1 MKHLSKFATVYSMFC
16 HLRPLLRLVF
26 WAVAAGTATAAVAQA
41 PAGTPATPAIKLRV
55 VGGLASINQYEL
67 HESPFWTRDLARLS
81 GGRYSADIQAFDRA
95 GVPGAEMAR
104 LLQLGVVSFGTLLV
118 SQLSIQYPQYAAM
131 DLAGLNPDMASLRA
145 SVAAFRPFLE
155 KDLRERHGIEPLA
168 MYVYP
173 AQVLFCKK
181 PLTRLRD
188 LAGRRTRVSST
199 GQADF
204 IEALGGTPL
213 RIQFAQIPSN
223 LEAGHT
229 DCAITGSSS
238 GHTLGLH
245 RVTQH
250 LYPFPVT
257 WGLAIFGANK
267 AAWERLPG
275 DLRQLLGRELPKLEE
290 RIWAAA
296 DSDTAQGLAC
306 SIGAPECKLASKGHM
321 TLHPLSNEDQQQ
333 RLTILKTTVL
343 PRWLQRCSMD
353 CAELWNRTIGA
364 ARGMALPER

>member
-1 MKHLSKFATVYSMFC
+1 M
-16 HLRPLLRLVF
+16 LRRLHPLLRLAF
-26 WAVAAGTATAAVAQA
+26 WAAAAGTATVAAAQA
-41 PAGTPATPAIKLRV
+41 PAGAAAAMPAIKLRV
-55 VGGLASINQYEL
+55 VGGLGSINQYEL
-67 HESPFWTRDLARLS
+67 HERPFWTQEVARLS
-81 GGRYSADIQAFDRA
+81 GGRYSADIKAFDRA

-104 LLQLGVVSFGTLLV
+104 LLQLGVVSFGTLLI

-181 PLTRLRD
+181 PLTRLAD

-213 RIQFAQIPSN
+213 RIQFAQIPSS

-267 AAWERLPG
+267 TAWERLPA
-275 DLRQLLGRELPKLEE
+275 DLRQLLGRELPRLEE
-290 RIWAAA
+290 RIWTAAER
-296 DSDTAQGLAC
+296 DTAQGLAC
-306 SIGAPECKLASKGHM
+306 STGAPDCKLASKGRM
-321 TLHPLSNEDQQQ
+321 TLHPLYNEDQQQ

-353 CAELWNRTIGA
+353 CAGLWNRTIGA
-364 ARGMALPER
+364 ARSMALPER